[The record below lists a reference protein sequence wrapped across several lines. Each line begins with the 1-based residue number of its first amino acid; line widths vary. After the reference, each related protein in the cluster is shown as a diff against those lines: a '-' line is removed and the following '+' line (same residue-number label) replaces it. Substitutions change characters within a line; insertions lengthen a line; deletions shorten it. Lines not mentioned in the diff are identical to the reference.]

1 MTWTRGLGT
10 RDDNKHNQRLGEAK
24 GPCLWYKQLL
34 LENQIDTQLIK
45 EERDVSTI
53 ASVTKE
59 FRGIQ

>member
-1 MTWTRGLGT
+1 MIRTCGVGT
-10 RDDNKHNQRLGEAK
+10 QDDNKHNQCLGEAK
-24 GPCLWYKQLL
+24 GPCLGYKQLL